1 MTLTTMTDIIRFS
14 RFPPERRRMGA
25 HDLIIHP
32 KVASTS
38 LRTLGDHVKQH
49 APWDR
54 PTVAFIR
61 DPLDRWTSGYVMY
74 LNYLARH
81 QTGFMQWQPPH
92 HYFYDLHTTPQ
103 AYKVKRDTYL
113 IRFEHLNQYA
123 DRMNITIPHLHETPR
138 TYLEYKTQ
146 LIRWLKV
153 NPTFLQQLKHELQI
167 DYQLR
172 EKCQSVQSLP
182 ENLFT
187 K

>member
-1 MTLTTMTDIIRFS
+1 MMRFS

-25 HDLIIHP
+25 HDLIIHA

-38 LRTLGDHVKQH
+38 LRTLGKEVDHLS
-49 APWDR
+49 PFDL

-61 DPLDRWTSGYVMY
+61 DPLDRWISGYVMY

-103 AYKVKRDTYL
+103 AYKVRSDTYF
-113 IRFEHLNQYA
+113 IRFEHLSQYA
-123 DRMNITIPHLHETPR
+123 NRMNITVPYLHETPR
-138 TYLEYKTQ
+138 TYREYKTR
-146 LIRWLKV
+146 LVRWLKV
-153 NPTFLQQLKHELQI
+153 NPTFLQGLKHELQI
-167 DYQLR
+167 DYQLYNR
-172 EKCQSVQSLP
+172 CQSVQSLP
-182 ENLFT
+182 DFLFD